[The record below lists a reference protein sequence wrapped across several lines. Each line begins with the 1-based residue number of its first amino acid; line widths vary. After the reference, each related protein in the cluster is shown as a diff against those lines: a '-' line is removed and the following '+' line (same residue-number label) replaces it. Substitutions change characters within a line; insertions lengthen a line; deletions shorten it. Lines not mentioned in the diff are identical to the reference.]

1 MAAKLARLVY
11 RMLRYGM
18 NTWTEER
25 PFTRLNTSADR
36 SSTSS
41 GKPPSWDSASLKLR
55 QLKAEFLEST
65 KSRRTFFWAC
75 FTEGIKVRRQQ
86 LLIWAAW
93 LVYVAAWFFP
103 VVKEG
108 VTLPDGLPGWQAFRV
123 AASAVLPLPDV
134 TIDKWY
140 KECFSP

>member
-1 MAAKLARLVY
+1 
-11 RMLRYGM
+11 ML
-18 NTWTEER
+18 TKER
-25 PFTRLNTSADR
+25 PSTSFDTESYR
-36 SSTSS
+36 SSASRPKPKSS
-41 GKPPSWDSASLKLR
+41 DTESPQYRRRPNNRQFLR
-55 QLKAEFLEST
+55 RT
-65 KSRRTFFWAC
+65 KSRRTFFSAC

-123 AASAVLPLPDV
+123 AASAVWPLPDV